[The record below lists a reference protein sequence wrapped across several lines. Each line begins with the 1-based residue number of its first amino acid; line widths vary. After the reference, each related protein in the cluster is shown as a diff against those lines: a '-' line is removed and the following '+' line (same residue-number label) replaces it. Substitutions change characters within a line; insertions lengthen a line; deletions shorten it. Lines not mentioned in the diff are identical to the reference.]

1 MYNLK
6 IKYQIQFS
14 ILRKRKFL
22 DKSLYTIK
30 NSLNGIKIPF
40 TVTLFQDSLREK
52 KDHRRLKLIRLI
64 ISVVT
69 RGASYRLYLEPWL
82 RGRGRVGNWWGKR
95 GARRAAGKEY
105 HRVSAISVFS
115 SVRVRRA
122 AGSCLCFACNFRLID
137 VRYIFAAYVDTSSTS
152 HSVFASSC
160 IQNAVTGSDFGNV
173 SSLHQFVAS
182 RTILASFWVWSVW
195 FLVENDYSIRMKF
208 HGVDIDCT
216 VLRSYI

>member
-69 RGASYRLYLEPWL
+69 RGASYRLYLEP
-82 RGRGRVGNWWGKR
+82 
-95 GARRAAGKEY
+95 
-105 HRVSAISVFS
+105 
-115 SVRVRRA
+115 
-122 AGSCLCFACNFRLID
+122 
-137 VRYIFAAYVDTSSTS
+137 
-152 HSVFASSC
+152 
-160 IQNAVTGSDFGNV
+160 
-173 SSLHQFVAS
+173 
-182 RTILASFWVWSVW
+182 
-195 FLVENDYSIRMKF
+195 
-208 HGVDIDCT
+208 
-216 VLRSYI
+216 